1 MARIRTYSE
10 LSQLATFDERFE
22 YLSIRAGVGVATFG
36 WERYLNQRF
45 YTSREWRDTRHVV
58 IARDLGCNLGVPG
71 YDIFDRITIHHMNP
85 ITAEDVET
93 GNPEI
98 LDPEFLITVD
108 HITHNAIHYGN
119 ADTLPKPFVE
129 RAPGDTKLW

>member
-45 YTSREWRDTRHVV
+45 YTSREWRDTRHIV